1 MSNRFMTDGA
11 GQEVCAQME
20 KVIARFNGTTPP
32 EVTPGT
38 YDSKDFLSEET
49 GRALAGKV
57 SDLADAVGTFIEN
70 NGNDI
75 SDAVVTLGASLTF
88 NGSAQTQ
95 TVASVK
101 LGSVTLRAGTD
112 YEISGNVATNA
123 GNYTLIVS
131 GKGDYSGFVFVDWS
145 IAKAQGSIS
154 APSSVNIVGLVGST
168 HRLDVSI
175 STGYGTIA
183 AVSSSPAVAKVLVDG
198 SAIMVE
204 LVSTGA
210 TTITLSLVGN
220 YTASDQITVN
230 VTVPS
235 STLANNTPEL
245 IRLVADADMGE
256 SLWAVGDT
264 YPVTING
271 TVGEKTYNNVTL
283 WAYIIGFNHN
293 SSLEGEHLI
302 HFGGFKT
309 AKTNGVDVALDDSK
323 YQTIVETGEKVFN
336 IFHTDQGLYIKGW
349 AFSDMRYDIL
359 GSTDAK
365 GGEPT
370 DSCATSPVANT
381 LLSAFPTSLRE
392 VMRPA
397 RKYTHNGTDSRFPVD
412 SPDRVFGM
420 SDFLPL
426 LAEYELMGVQKYANS
441 TEQNYQ
447 QQYDYYKN
455 GNSKIKYKQS
465 ATGNKCLYW
474 LRSIKPSTYPGLS
487 WVYFSSSS
495 SSVGSGSSCFSNG
508 VAPIF
513 FI

>member
-1 MSNRFMTDGA
+1 MPNRFMTDGA

-57 SDLADAVGTFIEN
+57 SDLADAVGAFIEN

-75 SDAVVTLGASLTF
+75 SGAVVTLGASLTF

-112 YEISGNVATNA
+112 YDISGNVATNA

-168 HRLDVSI
+168 HRLDVSV
-175 STGYGTIA
+175 STGYGTIS
-183 AVSSSPAVAKVLVDG
+183 AVSSSPSVAKVLVDG

-220 YTASDQITVN
+220 YTASDRITVN

-235 STLANNTPEL
+235 STLANNTPKL

-264 YPVTING
+264 YPVPING
-271 TVGEKTYNNVTL
+271 TVGEKKYNNVTL

-293 SSLEGEHLI
+293 PDIEGDHLI

-309 AKTNGVDVALDDSK
+309 ARINGVDVALDDSK
-323 YQTIVETGEKVFN
+323 YQTIVESGEKVFN
-336 IFHTDQGLYIKGW
+336 IFHTDQGADIKGW

-359 GSTDAK
+359 GSTDVK

-392 VMRPA
+392 VMRSA
-397 RKYTHNGTDSRFPVD
+397 RKYTHNGADSRFPVD

-420 SDFLPL
+420 NDFLPL
-426 LAEYELMGVQKYANS
+426 LAEYELMGVRSLANS

-447 QQYDYYKN
+447 QQYAYYKN

-465 ATGNKCLYW
+465 ATRNNCVFW
-474 LRSIKPSTYPGLS
+474 LRSISPSNSPSFAWIYYGSLGI
-487 WVYFSSSS
+487 Y
-495 SSVGSGSSCFSNG
+495 SGSCNVSNG

-513 FI
+513 FV